1 MFKKITYFLLPI
13 LLLLFVHFRGLS
25 FPDEGYILHSAQRI
39 LQGDIL
45 YKDFF
50 MVYMPG
56 SAYTAA
62 LSFLLFGQ
70 SILAGRLFA
79 FILSLVTAWGIFLL
93 LQKTT
98 KNNTASYLATLAYVA
113 WGPSHINYIWPT
125 MLSITTSIFCLLFLQ
140 RAITLGKLKDYFLA
154 GITLGLTIITKQN
167 FAVALFFTVLF
178 ALVQTKEL
186 TVKKIQNICAGA
198 LIPIILFLLSL
209 LTTNSLNS
217 FLDNIYLYTIKGI
230 ILENIYTTP
239 FVHGDT
245 NFDKFLNTIGYSFP
259 LFISI
264 ASFIVLFLKKSQYA
278 YVPLFVILFYVFSIR
293 PTPDYIHIV
302 PILALLGLP
311 FAFLGSVKNG
321 FKKLYFA
328 LFVVFILAGFYSAIF
343 KGFYRWETPLIH
355 KGWTTP
361 LIENSIFSNTASS
374 LIFVDKSSEKNIREL
389 SEFFQKNTSENEYIF
404 VNYYSPMMYFIT
416 GTKNPTRFEIID
428 QSAFYKPFQDEIVQ
442 NIQENNVRFIISYKK
457 NNGSF
462 LEEFIRENYNPIFT
476 TGDITVWQKKN
487 S

>member
-1 MFKKITYFLLPI
+1 MFKKITYFALPV

-39 LQGDIL
+39 LQGDIM

-56 SAYTAA
+56 SAYAA
-62 LSFLLFGQ
+62 VLSFLFFGQ

-79 FILSLVTAWGIFLL
+79 FILSLLTAWGIFLL
-93 LQKTT
+93 LQRTT
-98 KNNTASYLATLAYVA
+98 KNNTVSYMATLAYVA

-140 RAITLGKLKDYFLA
+140 RAITLGKLKDYFFV

-167 FAVALFFTVLF
+167 FAVALLITTFF
-178 ALVQTKEL
+178 ALIQTKKL
-186 TVKKIQNICAGA
+186 TVKTIQKIWAGA

-217 FLDNIYLYTIKGI
+217 FLENIYFYTIKGI
-230 ILENIYTTP
+230 VLENIYTTP

-259 LFISI
+259 LFISTV
-264 ASFIVLFLKKSQYA
+264 SFIVLFCKNSKYA
-278 YVPLFVILFYVFSIR
+278 YISLFVILFYIFSIR
-293 PTPDYIHIV
+293 PTPDYVHIV
-302 PILALLGLP
+302 PILSLLGLP
-311 FAFLGSVKNG
+311 FAFLVPVKNAL
-321 FKKLYFA
+321 KKIFLVLFA
-328 LFVVFILAGFYSAIF
+328 VFILAGLYSAIF

-374 LIFVDKSSEKNIREL
+374 LIFVDKSSEKSIREL
-389 SEFFQKNTSENEYIF
+389 SIFFQKNALQNEYIF

-416 GTKNPTRFEIID
+416 NTKNPTRFEIID
-428 QSAFYKPFQDEIVQ
+428 QSSFYIPFQDKITQ
-442 NIQENNVRFIISYKK
+442 SIQEKNVRFIISYKK
-457 NNGSF
+457 NSGSF
-462 LEEFIRENYNPIFT
+462 LEEFIKENYNLAFT

-487 S
+487 N